1 MIKDQMEKI
10 YSELSPDD
18 IPWNIETP
26 PEELQ
31 SLIRNNVLSPCKI
44 IELGCGIGNYVA
56 YFAKNGFDAAGVDI
70 SENAIYMAEKTAQRM
85 GVNCA
90 FIVADVLG
98 DITEITDE
106 FDFAYDWEL
115 LHHIFPED
123 RDKYVGNVCKLLKSG
138 GHYLSVSF
146 SEKSRQFGGVGKYRK
161 TPLGTVLYFSSE
173 SELESLL
180 KNHFV
185 IEDLK
190 TIDIRGKHAVHTAV
204 YALCRK
210 KNG

>member
-10 YSELSPDD
+10 YGELSPND

-31 SLIRNNVLSPCKI
+31 ALIKNNVLSPCKV
-44 IELGCGIGNYVA
+44 IELGCGVGNYVA
-56 YFAKNGFDAAGVDI
+56 YFAKNGFDATGVDI
-70 SENAIYMAEKTAQRM
+70 SEKAIIMAEKTAQRL
-85 GVNCA
+85 GVICA
-90 FIVADVLG
+90 FVVADVLG
-98 DITEITDE
+98 DITAITNE
-106 FDFAYDWEL
+106 FDFVYDWEL

-123 RDKYVGNVCKLLKSG
+123 RDRYIGNVCKLLKSG

-146 SEKSRQFGGVGKYRK
+146 SEKSKQFSGVGKYRK

-173 SELESLL
+173 SELECLL
-180 KNHFV
+180 KNHFA

-190 TIDIRGKHAVHTAV
+190 TIEIRGKHAVHTAV